1 MNLVNQFR
9 SKIAFQ
15 YFFALKVY
23 PLKNIE
29 RIFFY
34 KKISNQSMIYYNLI
48 FNVILKYYLNET
60 NLGISILL
68 DYKHIIL
75 GIYIYIK

>member
-34 KKISNQSMIYYNLI
+34 KKNYKSIIYYNLI
-48 FNVILKYYLNET
+48 FNVILKYYLKET